1 VLTDDSEGD
10 FFQNVDWRKT
20 RAYGAGFNG
29 LYLNLVGRERVG
41 IVQPWEVEALIE
53 EISKKLLAVR
63 DPKTGEQVISK
74 VYRAEEVYTGPYVKD
89 APDLIVGYNK
99 GYRASWE
106 TVLGKFPKELLRD
119 NTEKWSGDHLI
130 EAELVPGVLLSNK
143 KIKSEKPALYD
154 LAPTILAEF
163 GIPKGKGMVGSNV
176 FNVLSADMSR

>member
-1 VLTDDSEGD
+1 
-10 FFQNVDWRKT
+10 
-20 RAYGAGFNG
+20 
-29 LYLNLVGRERVG
+29 
-41 IVQPWEVEALIE
+41 
-53 EISKKLLAVR
+53 LLAVR

-143 KIKSEKPALYD
+143 KIKSEKPVLYD

-163 GIPKGKGMVGSNV
+163 GIPKGRYGWQ
-176 FNVLSADMSR
+176 

>member
-1 VLTDDSEGD
+1 
-10 FFQNVDWRKT
+10 
-20 RAYGAGFNG
+20 
-29 LYLNLVGRERVG
+29 
-41 IVQPWEVEALIE
+41 
-53 EISKKLLAVR
+53 
-63 DPKTGEQVISK
+63 
-74 VYRAEEVYTGPYVKD
+74 VYTGPYVKD

-143 KIKSEKPALYD
+143 KIKSEKPVLYD

-163 GIPKGKGMVGSNV
+163 GIPKGRYGWQ
-176 FNVLSADMSR
+176 